1 MTVERT
7 DRVRETTSIHLGMEV
22 RDMLERIRRSFP
34 DSPDAM
40 EYFYRRHQEH
50 YGDGEGF
57 GNDENIIGT
66 MCLQVPEELI
76 LAAGA
81 RPLRL
86 CSGAHAYEQYGS
98 EFMPAKSCSLIKA
111 TLGLLAIRKQ
121 SGLPMPRMIVI
132 PTTCDQRRKSVDIMR
147 DMGIEAYPLE
157 IPANKDSEE
166 SRYYWQ
172 NSIRTFAEKLQQM
185 TGRKITTASLK
196 KSILTIQEA
205 RSAYRRLQA
214 MTQDGGKAAL
224 YGTQRF
230 MVTNSYFFDDLE
242 SWTAAVNQLNE
253 ELEKRITDGRCVG
266 HRHTPRILFT
276 GSPPIFPNLK
286 LPLLIEESGG
296 VIVTDEVCSSS
307 RILADTVVLEENGL
321 YDLVP
326 AIADRYL
333 KPCTCPTFTPNEDRK
348 RKLRDQAAV
357 HKVDGVVYLTVAGC
371 MPYDMEQRGVGAFL
385 NDLGVPML
393 AVESD
398 YSPEDA
404 GQLSTRVEA
413 FIESL
418 TARNRKR
425 ARGGVSP

>member
-1 MTVERT
+1 MTVERS
-7 DRVRETTSIHLGMEV
+7 DRVRETTSIHMGMEV

-34 DSPDAM
+34 GSPDAM
-40 EYFYRRHQEH
+40 EYFYRRHQQH
-50 YGDGEGF
+50 YGDSDGF
-57 GNDENIIGT
+57 GAGENIIGT

-81 RPLRL
+81 KPLRL

-121 SGLPMPRMIVI
+121 SGLPMPQMIVI
-132 PTTCDQRRKSVDIMR
+132 PTTCDQRRKSVDILR
-147 DMGIEAYPLE
+147 DMGIEAFPLE

-172 NSIRTFAEKLQQM
+172 NSIRTFAGKLQQL
-185 TGRKITTASLK
+185 TGVKITTSGLK
-196 KSILTIQEA
+196 KAMLLIQDA
-205 RSAYRRLQA
+205 REAYRRLQA
-214 MTQDGGKAAL
+214 MTMGGKSATL

-230 MVTNSYFFDDLE
+230 LVTNSYFFDDLE
-242 SWTAAVNQLNE
+242 SWTAAVNRLVE
-253 ELEKRITDGRCVG
+253 ELNQRTAAGNSVG

-296 VIVTDEVCSSS
+296 VIVADEVCSSS
-307 RILADTVVLEENGL
+307 RILNDTVILEEDGL
-321 YDLVP
+321 YDLIP

-333 KPCTCPTFTPNEDRK
+333 KPCTCPTFVPNDDRK
-348 RKLRDQAAV
+348 RKIRDQVGV
-357 HKVDGVVYLTVAGC
+357 HGVDGVVYLTVAGC
-371 MPYDMEQRGVGAFL
+371 MPYDMEQRGVGNFL
-385 NDLGVPML
+385 SDLGVPML

-398 YSPEDA
+398 YSPEDV

-418 TARNRKR
+418 TARKRKR
-425 ARGGVSP
+425 ARGGAAT